1 MVAIKIDGVAR
12 QTILVSLVLLFFFI
26 SPLLHA
32 QERSTLREDFW
43 VCPIAEAS
51 LYSLTSV
58 AFGGGA
64 ALGYGDGVSLGLKV
78 IYCSDINNNLRTLEI
93 NFLTRLYLPRL
104 TGHSGLF
111 LQFAFG
117 PVLFTPG
124 NENIAVPSGLGVFSA
139 GASLGWRFIFGRNFF
154 LEPAI
159 RGGYP
164 FIAGLGLAAG
174 VRF

>member
-1 MVAIKIDGVAR
+1 MAIKNEGVAR
-12 QTILVSLVLLFFFI
+12 QLILVSLVLLLFF
-26 SPLLHA
+26 SSLPLYA
-32 QERSTLREDFW
+32 QDRYAVREDFW
-43 VCPIAEAS
+43 VCPLAEAS
-51 LYSLTSV
+51 LYSLKSV

-64 ALGYGDGVSLGLKV
+64 ALGYGDGASLGLKV
-78 IYCSDINNNLRTLEI
+78 IYCGDINNNLRTLEI
-93 NFLTRLYLPRL
+93 NFLARLYLPRL

-111 LQFAFG
+111 LQLAFG

-124 NENIAVPSGLGVFSA
+124 NESITAPPVLGVFSV
-139 GASLGWRFIFGRNFF
+139 GASLGWRFIFGRHFF

-164 FIAGLGLAAG
+164 FIAGLGLGAG